1 MTVSTVPYVT
11 RIIAGYQ
18 QDDAPMIASAIDDAA
33 AAGYNTRQLLVVLAG
48 AIAGLLADQG
58 FDVERDSKGLLR
70 ALAEA
75 ELDGLAQ

>member
-1 MTVSTVPYVT
+1 MTVSTVPFVT

-18 QDDAPMIASAIDDAA
+18 QDDALAISSAIDDAA

-58 FDVERDSKGLLR
+58 FDVEHDSQELLR
-70 ALAEA
+70 AMAEA
-75 ELDGLAQ
+75 ELDGLCE